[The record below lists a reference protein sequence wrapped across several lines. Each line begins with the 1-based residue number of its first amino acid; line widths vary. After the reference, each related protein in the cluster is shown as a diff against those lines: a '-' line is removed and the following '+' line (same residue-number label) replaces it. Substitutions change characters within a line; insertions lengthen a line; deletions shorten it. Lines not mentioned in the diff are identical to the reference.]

1 MSWRILKEVGLLI
14 EHTIIITGKILNL
27 LSAGLPFKQNWFFLV
42 ENSTT
47 AHNHQRGKAICALL
61 TAVSLWSTCYH
72 IMYHLPYWY
81 SIFHLSFLL
90 LTPVFCQYLY
100 LVAKFSA
107 QFVDCPHMLWM
118 LVWTANAFDTVHS
131 PHNWE
136 HRGMGI
142 LIWHAVYLIYL
153 N

>member
-1 MSWRILKEVGLLI
+1 MSWRILKEVLI
-14 EHTIIITGKILNL
+14 EHTIIITGKLLNL
-27 LSAGLPFKQNWFFLV
+27 LSAGLPFKQSWFFLV

-72 IMYHLPYWY
+72 IISFTILVLHLV
-81 SIFHLSFLL
+81 HLSFLL

-131 PHNWE
+131 PHNCE